1 MSTDTECYVC
11 EGTDPQWFSI
21 RCEKHDI
28 CLKCGINRKDL
39 KEPPWGAI
47 GGFICR
53 ECEEKRQKKAIADYD
68 SSGKS
73 YEYGDTPICP
83 YCGEKYNI
91 DEHYSLY
98 DDDNNEDIECP
109 NCGSM
114 FNCNTYVSY
123 SFTCRKI
130 GKEK

>member
-1 MSTDTECYVC
+1 MLNNEKCYVC
-11 EGTDPQWFSI
+11 EGTDPTLSSR
-21 RCEKHDI
+21 RCAEHDV
-28 CLKCGINRKDL
+28 CLKCGTNRKDL
-39 KEPPWGAI
+39 KE
-47 GGFICR
+47 GFICR
-53 ECEEKRQKKAIADYD
+53 ECERKRQKKAIADYD

-73 YEYGDTPICP
+73 YEYGNTPICP
-83 YCGEKYNI
+83 YCGEKYDI

-98 DDDNNEDIECP
+98 EDDNDEDIECS

-130 GKEK
+130 GKQK